1 MNLSSSTTED
11 CNVIISE
18 GSIEKN
24 DDNSSSSDCNSDVI
38 KTITQESTNTNF
50 NEVRN
55 RELSLMV
62 NNETDNSQLIDSDL
76 ILKSQKS
83 STDNTSATKC
93 NSGCRDLIE
102 KLPQKSAGLTDNEE
116 ILIAKSSFSTK
127 NYETHN
133 SPSTDYNSYGD
144 ALSKSISGQLI
155 RMGTSKIQ
163 IAESPPSTIN
173 DEIDYSPSADCNSCC
188 DLNTTPQGLKSKSNE
203 TVGMFSHNFMET
215 PDASPESISISRE
228 SPKKRKFIDKLDSP
242 SKGLST
248 TIETYT
254 SDSCNFLID
263 TEYAANLNHHEM
275 PQPTPGVAPTPPSV
289 PVQQQQQQQ
298 SKEFNTASLCRL
310 GQETVQ
316 DIVSRTQE
324 VFQTLKQ
331 IQPPNGT
338 PQSLNA
344 SNEKKARVQELL
356 RTIRVLFK
364 RLRLIYEKC
373 NENCQLQGMEYTHI
387 ESLIPFKDELDP
399 KHDEKKNS
407 EAYRLACEESKEVME
422 QVILKNKQLKEVIDH
437 LRRIIWEINTML
449 TMRKS

>member
-1 MNLSSSTTED
+1 MAAPPHHFMQNL
-11 CNVIISE
+11 
-18 GSIEKN
+18 
-24 DDNSSSSDCNSDVI
+24 
-38 KTITQESTNTNF
+38 
-50 NEVRN
+50 
-55 RELSLMV
+55 
-62 NNETDNSQLIDSDL
+62 NNPQ
-76 ILKSQKS
+76 Q
-83 STDNTSATKC
+83 
-93 NSGCRDLIE
+93 SGMR
-102 KLPQKSAGLTDNEE
+102 
-116 ILIAKSSFSTK
+116 SSFGLSPMQTQMTSGTMQ
-127 NYETHN
+127 NTMPTQMPVQMSNPMGSPMVPQMTNPMNGAMGNQMNPNLNGGSPMLSQMNQHYTIN
-133 SPSTDYNSYGD
+133 SPMN
-144 ALSKSISGQLI
+144 
-155 RMGTSKIQ
+155 GTQMAPHQAPTQ
-163 IAESPPSTIN
+163 IPMQQRP
-173 DEIDYSPSADCNSCC
+173 
-188 DLNTTPQGLKSKSNE
+188 
-203 TVGMFSHNFMET
+203 M
-215 PDASPESISISRE
+215 
-228 SPKKRKFIDKLDSP
+228 
-242 SKGLST
+242 
-248 TIETYT
+248 
-254 SDSCNFLID
+254 
-263 TEYAANLNHHEM
+263 EYAATLNHHEM
-275 PQPTPGVAPTPPSV
+275 PQQTPGVAPTPPSV

-344 SNEKKARVQELL
+344 SNEKKAKVQELL

-422 QVILKNKQLKEVIDH
+422 QVVLKNKQLKEVIDH